1 MPILY
6 LNFKGFNCAGC
17 LTSIENC
24 LYRLGIEHFDYDLSS
39 SQAKIIY
46 KRDEITQEKI
56 LKCIKDL
63 GYEPY
68 VSVVIE
74 DEEYA

>member
-1 MPILY
+1 
-6 LNFKGFNCAGC
+6 
-17 LTSIENC
+17 
-24 LYRLGIEHFDYDLSS
+24 LGIEHFDYDLSS

-46 KRDEITQEKI
+46 KREEVTQEHI

-68 VSVVIE
+68 VSDVIE

>member
-1 MPILY
+1 MRDVLHPLKIVFIVWV
-6 LNFKGFNCAGC
+6 LNIFN
-17 LTSIENC
+17 
-24 LYRLGIEHFDYDLSS
+24 YDLSS

-46 KRDEITQEKI
+46 KRDELTQEDI

-68 VSVVIE
+68 VSDVIE